1 MNEKWL
7 NKVSGKP
14 TDIIVPLVM
23 TVICTCLT
31 VLMHGFIIFLIF
43 TIGMALLSLYSIY
56 YVMFVKLLIGQN
68 SFCHCKSPWNKTEY
82 RYIDISE
89 AWESNGKSI
98 NGINVCYFN
107 YRTHEG
113 NVNRFRFL
121 PYQYDEIAFLLEK
134 INGNDYFDN
143 KDNSDE

>member
-14 TDIIVPLVM
+14 TDIIIPLVM

-56 YVMFVKLLIGQN
+56 YADTFSLDQIFPG
-68 SFCHCKSPWNKTEY
+68 
-82 RYIDISE
+82 
-89 AWESNGKSI
+89 
-98 NGINVCYFN
+98 
-107 YRTHEG
+107 
-113 NVNRFRFL
+113 
-121 PYQYDEIAFLLEK
+121 
-134 INGNDYFDN
+134 
-143 KDNSDE
+143 